1 MEEKE
6 LQTTEKA
13 VKAKKKIEPKVI
25 CINGQQEMS
34 EQGLDSF
41 IDLKN
46 TLLKTL

>member
-1 MEEKE
+1 M
-6 LQTTEKA
+6 TTLMKNYT
-13 VKAKKKIEPKVI
+13 KVI